1 MLEDAGNLN
10 KPYKKDKCGGFIK
23 DLDSYAR
30 KILVERRKIE
40 MQLEKAIGKL
50 NAARKKRRGFW
61 GSVLDFCGGFC
72 DAVSPIFPPA
82 KLGAKACEKG
92 LNLMEDNI
100 EKWEHNVRLLER
112 MLEIYSNQAK
122 ASVDLVNQAWEG
134 IKKRLHFYTDKHQEF
149 IRRLKQASD
158 AIDNEYNFPT
168 PGVLLEYDFERPAIS
183 YTPKKSVFN
192 ERLKDLRENFSASLY
207 ADLCADLKDKINAF
221 SYRDRAKASK
231 ERELEKNLEDLTPSF
246 RDKTNALSGDDLER
260 LAISKEKELEKDLED
275 LMPSVLG
282 VPSYNESLTLAK
294 NRCVKNC
301 KKALEGFTEK
311 IKEPPND
318 SNAIN
323 EAFNHLKTELERAI
337 DDERLK
343 GLRENF
349 ASLCADLEDKIH
361 HNALSNDDLERMIAF
376 RERELEKN
384 LEDLVG
390 ASSYDENPNDGLDRM
405 AISKEKE
412 LEKSLEDLMPSVLSV
427 PSYNES
433 LTLAKNR
440 CVKNCKKAL
449 EGFTEKIKE
458 IPNDSNAI
466 NEAFDSLETEL
477 ERATENLSQKID
489 PILERNENYT
499 QKALEYREF
508 LESRKK
514 GFIVDEQNPYP
525 EEVRFNEW
533 CLAEFDSVFS
543 TIVPLED
550 LNKTACAH
558 HALKALQAALKD
570 NDLGFDATELEQI
583 AKGFIPRGYLWHFDA
598 NVLGNV
604 ALVREELLLGVK
616 HTKGYSLWTEFLQK
630 QN

>member
-1 MLEDAGNLN
+1 MAELKTDTEEVKKVVGRCREFKQTLQ
-10 KPYKKDKCGGFIK
+10 KDKCGGFIK
-23 DLDSYAR
+23 DLDSYAL
-30 KILVERRKIE
+30 KIIVERRKTE

-61 GSVLDFCGGFC
+61 GFLGEIGRSFCNAVGSV
-72 DAVSPIFPPA
+72 IPPL
-82 KLGAKACEKG
+82 KLGAELCEKG
-92 LNLMEDNI
+92 LNLMEYNI
-100 EKWEHNVRLLER
+100 EKWGHNVRLLER

-122 ASVDLVNQAWEG
+122 ASADLVNQAWEG

-192 ERLKDLRENFSASLY
+192 ERLKDLRENFSASL
-207 ADLCADLKDKINAF
+207 CADLKDKIHHNAL
-221 SYRDRAKASK
+221 SNDELERVMASK
-231 ERELEKNLEDLTPSF
+231 ERELEKNLE
-246 RDKTNALSGDDLER
+246 N
-260 LAISKEKELEKDLED
+260 
-275 LMPSVLG
+275 LM
-282 VPSYNESLTLAK
+282 
-294 NRCVKNC
+294 
-301 KKALEGFTEK
+301 
-311 IKEPPND
+311 
-318 SNAIN
+318 
-323 EAFNHLKTELERAI
+323 
-337 DDERLK
+337 
-343 GLRENF
+343 
-349 ASLCADLEDKIH
+349 
-361 HNALSNDDLERMIAF
+361 
-376 RERELEKN
+376 
-384 LEDLVG
+384 G
-390 ASSYDENPNDGLDRM
+390 ASSYDENPNNELDRM
-405 AISKEKE
+405 ASSKERE
-412 LEKSLEDLMPSVLSV
+412 FEKSLEDLMPSVLSV

-433 LTLAKNR
+433 LTLAKKN

-458 IPNDSNAI
+458 APNDSNAV

-508 LESRKK
+508 LESRKE
-514 GFIVDEQNPYP
+514 GFIVDEKNPYP

-533 CLAEFDSVFS
+533 RLAEFDSVFS
-543 TIVPLED
+543 AIVPLED

-570 NDLGFDATELEQI
+570 NDLGFDAAELEQI

>member
-1 MLEDAGNLN
+1 MAEWKTDTEEVKKVVEKCREFKQTLQ
-10 KPYKKDKCGGFIK
+10 KDKCGGFIK
-23 DLDSYAR
+23 DLDSCVL
-30 KILVERRKIE
+30 KIIVERRKIE
-40 MQLEKAIGKL
+40 MQLEKAIGELKKAKSNEDDAKVAL
-50 NAARKKRRGFW
+50 RVLQGASVVSWIWARIAATAAIVAAEAVLKFMKEDTEKCKR
-61 GSVLDFCGGFC
+61 
-72 DAVSPIFPPA
+72 
-82 KLGAKACEKG
+82 
-92 LNLMEDNI
+92 
-100 EKWEHNVRLLER
+100 NVELLER
-112 MLEIYSNQAK
+112 MLEIYSTQAK
-122 ASVDLVNQAWEG
+122 ASVELVNQAWEG

-149 IRRLKQASD
+149 IRRLNQASA

-168 PGVLLEYDFERPAIS
+168 PGVLMEYDFERPAIS

-207 ADLCADLKDKINAF
+207 ADLKDKINAF
-221 SYRDRAKASK
+221 SYRDRATTSK
-231 ERELEKNLEDLTPSF
+231 EHGLDLTSADF
-246 RDKTNALSGDDLER
+246 
-260 LAISKEKELEKDLED
+260 
-275 LMPSVLG
+275 
-282 VPSYNESLTLAK
+282 ESLTLAK
-294 NRCVKNC
+294 KNCVKNM
-301 KKALEGFTEK
+301 KEALQGFTEK
-311 IKEPPND
+311 VKKSPND
-318 SNAIN
+318 LNAVN
-323 EAFNHLKTELERAI
+323 EAFNDLKTELERAI

-349 ASLCADLEDKIH
+349 ASLCADLCADLKDKIH
-361 HNALSNDDLERMIAF
+361 HNALSNEELERVMASK
-376 RERELEKN
+376 EREFEKN
-384 LEDLVG
+384 LEDLMG
-390 ASSYDENPNDGLDRM
+390 ASSYDENPNDELDRM
-405 AISKEKE
+405 ASSKKREF
-412 LEKSLEDLMPSVLSV
+412 EKSLEDLMPSVLNV

-433 LTLAKNR
+433 LTLAKKN

-458 IPNDSNAI
+458 APNDSNAV
-466 NEAFDSLETEL
+466 NEAFDNLEREL
-477 ERATENLSQKID
+477 ECATESLSQKID

-508 LESRKK
+508 LESRKE
-514 GFIVDEQNPYP
+514 GFIVDEKNPYP

-533 CLAEFDSVFS
+533 RLAEFDSVFS
-543 TIVPLED
+543 AIVPLEN

-570 NDLGFDATELEQI
+570 NDLGFDAAELEQI

>member
-1 MLEDAGNLN
+1 
-10 KPYKKDKCGGFIK
+10 
-23 DLDSYAR
+23 
-30 KILVERRKIE
+30 
-40 MQLEKAIGKL
+40 
-50 NAARKKRRGFW
+50 
-61 GSVLDFCGGFC
+61 
-72 DAVSPIFPPA
+72 
-82 KLGAKACEKG
+82 
-92 LNLMEDNI
+92 MEYNI
-100 EKWEHNVRLLER
+100 EKWGHNVRLLER
-112 MLEIYSNQAK
+112 MLEIYSTQAK
-122 ASVDLVNQAWEG
+122 ASADLVNQAWEG

-149 IRRLKQASD
+149 IRRLNQASA

-168 PGVLLEYDFERPAIS
+168 PGVLMEYDFERPAIS

-207 ADLCADLKDKINAF
+207 ADLKDKINAF
-221 SYRDRAKASK
+221 SYRDRATTSK
-231 ERELEKNLEDLTPSF
+231 EHGLDLTGADF
-246 RDKTNALSGDDLER
+246 
-260 LAISKEKELEKDLED
+260 
-275 LMPSVLG
+275 
-282 VPSYNESLTLAK
+282 ESLTLAK
-294 NRCVKNC
+294 KNCVKNM
-301 KKALEGFTEK
+301 KEALQGFTEK
-311 IKEPPND
+311 VKKSPND
-318 SNAIN
+318 LNAVN
-323 EAFNHLKTELERAI
+323 EAFNRLKTELERAI

-361 HNALSNDDLERMIAF
+361 HNALSNDDL
-376 RERELEKN
+376 
-384 LEDLVG
+384 
-390 ASSYDENPNDGLDRM
+390 DRM
-405 AISKEKE
+405 ASSKEQE
-412 LEKSLEDLMPSVLSV
+412 FEKSLEDLMPSVLGV

-433 LTLAKNR
+433 LTLAKKN

-458 IPNDSNAI
+458 APNDSNAI

-489 PILERNENYT
+489 PILERNENYA

-508 LESRKK
+508 LESRKE
-514 GFIVDEQNPYP
+514 GFIVDEKNPYP
-525 EEVRFNEW
+525 EEVSFNEW
-533 CLAEFDSVFS
+533 RLAEFDSVFS
-543 TIVPLED
+543 AIVPLEN

-558 HALKALQAALKD
+558 HALKALQVALKD
-570 NDLGFDATELEQI
+570 NDLGFDAAELEQI

>member
-1 MLEDAGNLN
+1 MAEWKTDTEEVKKVVGRCREFKQTLQ
-10 KPYKKDKCGGFIK
+10 KDKCGGFIK
-23 DLDSYAR
+23 DLDSYAL

-40 MQLEKAIGKL
+40 MQLEKAIGEL
-50 NAARKKRRGFW
+50 KKAKKERSGFW
-61 GSVLDFCGGFC
+61 GFLGELGRDFCN
-72 DAVSPIFPPA
+72 AVGSVIPPF
-82 KLGAKACEKG
+82 KLCAELCEKG

-100 EKWEHNVRLLER
+100 ERWAYNVRLLEQ

-134 IKKRLHFYTDKHQEF
+134 VKKRLHFYTDKHQEF

-168 PGVLLEYDFERPAIS
+168 PGVLLECDFERPAVS

-207 ADLCADLKDKINAF
+207 ADWKNKINAF
-221 SYRDRAKASK
+221 SKKDRAKASK
-231 ERELEKNLEDLTPSF
+231 ERELDLTGA
-246 RDKTNALSGDDLER
+246 D
-260 LAISKEKELEKDLED
+260 
-275 LMPSVLG
+275 
-282 VPSYNESLTLAK
+282 NESLNLAK
-294 NRCVKNC
+294 KNCVKNF

-311 IKEPPND
+311 IKKSPND

-323 EAFNHLKTELERAI
+323 EAFN
-337 DDERLK
+337 RLK
-343 GLRENF
+343 
-349 ASLCADLEDKIH
+349 
-361 HNALSNDDLERMIAF
+361 
-376 RERELEKN
+376 
-384 LEDLVG
+384 
-390 ASSYDENPNDGLDRM
+390 
-405 AISKEKE
+405 
-412 LEKSLEDLMPSVLSV
+412 
-427 PSYNES
+427 
-433 LTLAKNR
+433 
-440 CVKNCKKAL
+440 
-449 EGFTEKIKE
+449 
-458 IPNDSNAI
+458 
-466 NEAFDSLETEL
+466 TEL

-489 PILERNENYT
+489 PVLERNENYT

-508 LESRKK
+508 LESRKE
-514 GFIVDEQNPYP
+514 GFIVDEKNPYP
-525 EEVRFNEW
+525 EEVSFNEW
-533 CLAEFDSVFS
+533 RLAEFDSVFS
-543 TIVPLED
+543 AIVPLED

-570 NDLGFDATELEQI
+570 NDLGFDAAELEQI